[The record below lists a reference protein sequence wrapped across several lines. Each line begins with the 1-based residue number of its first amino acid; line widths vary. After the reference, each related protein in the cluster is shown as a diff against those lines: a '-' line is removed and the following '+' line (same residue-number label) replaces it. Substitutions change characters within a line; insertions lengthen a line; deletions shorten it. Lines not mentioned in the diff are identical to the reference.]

1 MERKAGMDGFLLVD
15 KPVGL
20 SSFDVIRRLNRRFM
34 IGRSGRKIGH
44 GGTLD
49 PMASG
54 LMVIAIGKAT
64 RLLPYFLGSGKRY
77 TAQIRLGERTTT
89 DDAEGEVC
97 ERRDAAHLSL
107 DDILAILP
115 RFEGRQMQVPPAFS
129 ALHIDGVRAYKLAR
143 QGKAVSMPEREIEV
157 SKIAYVP
164 METLALPEFSIDVEC
179 SGGTYIRSLA
189 RDIGEA
195 LGCGAHLT
203 GLRRTGACHFSIE
216 SALSLEFLL
225 AQDDIDAYLTP
236 CMEGMAFY
244 PRIDVTP
251 QTIERLFK
259 GQNVRIEAPGDGIY
273 RIAASGTEQLSAIL
287 TRTHGKDKFLRLSP
301 SEDGSR

>member
-1 MERKAGMDGFLLVD
+1 MDGFLLVD
-15 KPVGL
+15 KPVGM

-89 DDAEGEVC
+89 DDAEGEVI
-97 ERRDAAHLSL
+97 ERSDATHIST
-107 DDILAILP
+107 DDILKILP
-115 RFEGRQMQVPPAFS
+115 RFEGRQMQVPPSFS

-143 QGKAVSMPEREIEV
+143 QGKSVEIPGREIEI

-164 METLALPEFSIDVEC
+164 METLSLPEFSIDVEC
-179 SGGTYIRSLA
+179 SAGTYIRSLA

-203 GLRRTGACHFSIE
+203 GLRRTRACHFSIA
-216 SALSLEFLL
+216 SAMSLECLL
-225 AQDDIDAYLTP
+225 AQDDMDAHLTS
-236 CMEGMAFY
+236 CMEGMSFY
-244 PRIDVTP
+244 PQIEVTP

-259 GQNVRIEAPGDGIY
+259 GQHVRIDAPGDGIY
-273 RIAASGTEQLSAIL
+273 RITVSGTDQLYAIM
-287 TRTHGKDKFLRLSP
+287 TRTDGKDKFLRFSQG
-301 SEDGSR
+301 ENG

>member
-1 MERKAGMDGFLLVD
+1 MIVRKAAMDGFLLVD
-15 KPVGL
+15 KPVGM
-20 SSFDVIRRLNRRFM
+20 SSFDVIRRLNRHFM

-77 TAQIRLGERTTT
+77 TAQVRLGERTTT
-89 DDAEGEVC
+89 DDAEGEVIL
-97 ERRDAAHLSL
+97 RRDATHISP
-107 DDILAILP
+107 DDILKILP

-143 QGKAVSMPEREIEV
+143 QGKAVVMPEREIEV
-157 SKIAYVP
+157 SKVAYVAS
-164 METLALPEFSIDVEC
+164 ESLSLPEFSIDVEC

-203 GLRRTGACHFSIE
+203 GLRRTGACHFSIA

-225 AQDDIDAYLTP
+225 AQDDIDAHLTP
-236 CMEGMAFY
+236 CMEGMSFY
-244 PRIDVTP
+244 PQIEVSL
-251 QTIERLFK
+251 QTIEHLFK
-259 GQNVRIEAPGDGIY
+259 GQPVRIDAPGDGIY
-273 RIAASGTEQLSAIL
+273 RITALGSEQLSAIL
-287 TRTHGKDKFLRLSP
+287 TRTEGKDKFLRLSP
-301 SEDGSR
+301 CADG